1 MFRHKRT
8 SLDRLVTIVKNSSVA
23 DNDIVYRVIYEMNF
37 NTIEEYP
44 PKNWEKKTLFNTLF
58 KKLNRYIKILPIPI
72 IGMDRQYN
80 RQVLTRPVLQGAKY
94 GSIAGLIATW
104 SISTAIAASE
114 LELGLPI
121 STFYA
126 IIGISLGSIDLITAA
141 YLGFGL
147 HLATGTILGAVI
159 GGLAVRVEMRKN
171 ITNIFNPYRSILMG
185 IGTGII
191 VWLILF
197 LPITA
202 LIIQPSID
210 RIIEIVPLSQE
221 NTMLSVFDGNNLSQS
236 FRGIAISAV
245 AFHIIW
251 GAIFGFIISSLLRIR
266 FRSSLLSASSSTMQ
280 NRQFIGSPLK
290 TIYFGLVAGLVSSL
304 AISGLILLVEKINSL
319 PVGTF
324 YYVLVSALTNSY
336 SGNTETVIALGL
348 ALHLLAGSFLG
359 LIMSIPYV
367 LLRNI
372 REDGINR
379 KKMSFIEKYSSI
391 YGIAFGFGLWLMIFL
406 PVTFMIV
413 IPLLNSFE
421 FQDIMIGQRVPTG
434 EVASTTFYG
443 LLSMMDR
450 IIYGALAFNVLYGLL
465 TAIMLQSFSQ
475 KYPVTDNKHE
485 RQDKEADLI

>member
-1 MFRHKRT
+1 
-8 SLDRLVTIVKNSSVA
+8 
-23 DNDIVYRVIYEMNF
+23 
-37 NTIEEYP
+37 
-44 PKNWEKKTLFNTLF
+44 
-58 KKLNRYIKILPIPI
+58 
-72 IGMDRQYN
+72 MDRQEN
-80 RQVLTRPVLQGAKY
+80 PQVFRRPVAKGAKY

-126 IIGISLGSIDLITAA
+126 IIGLSLGSNDFIPSA

-171 ITNIFNPYRSILMG
+171 IANIFDPFRSILMG
-185 IGTGII
+185 IGTGIL

-202 LIIQPSID
+202 LLVQPSVG
-210 RIIEIVPLSQE
+210 RIAEILSLDQE
-221 NTMLSVFDGNNLSQS
+221 NAVLSVIDSDNITQS
-236 FRGIAISAV
+236 FRGITISAV
-245 AFHIIW
+245 AFHIVW
-251 GAIFGFIISSLLRIR
+251 GAIFGFIFSSLLRIR
-266 FRSSLLSASSSTMQ
+266 FRSSLLSPSSSMMQ
-280 NRQFIGSPLK
+280 NSQFIASPFR
-290 TIYFGLVAGLVSSL
+290 TVCFGLVAGLVSSL

-324 YYVLVSALTNSY
+324 YYVLISALTNSY
-336 SGNTETVIALGL
+336 SGNTETDIGLGL

-359 LIMSIPYV
+359 LVMSIPFV
-367 LLRNI
+367 LLRGI
-372 REDGINR
+372 RRDGINR
-379 KKMSFIEKYSSI
+379 KMSFIEKYSSI
-391 YGIAFGFGLWLMIFL
+391 YGIAFGFGLWLVIFL

-421 FQDIMIGQRVPTG
+421 FQDIMIRQRVPTG
-434 EVASTTFYG
+434 EVASTTFFG
-443 LLSMMDR
+443 LLSMIDR
-450 IIYGALAFNVLYGLL
+450 IVYGALAFNIFYGLL

-475 KYPVTDNKHE
+475 KYIVTDNKHE
-485 RQDKEADLI
+485 RQHKEPGLA

>member
-1 MFRHKRT
+1 
-8 SLDRLVTIVKNSSVA
+8 
-23 DNDIVYRVIYEMNF
+23 
-37 NTIEEYP
+37 
-44 PKNWEKKTLFNTLF
+44 
-58 KKLNRYIKILPIPI
+58 
-72 IGMDRQYN
+72 MDRQYN

-94 GSIAGLIATW
+94 GAIAGLIATW

-126 IIGISLGSIDLITAA
+126 IIGISLGSNDFIASA
-141 YLGFGL
+141 YLGFGS

-221 NTMLSVFDGNNLSQS
+221 NTMLSVFDSNNLSQS

-266 FRSSLLSASSSTMQ
+266 FRSSLLSASSSMIQ
-280 NRQFIGSPLK
+280 NRQFIRSPLK

-391 YGIAFGFGLWLMIFL
+391 YGIAFGFGLWLVIFL

-421 FQDIMIGQRVPTG
+421 FQDVMIRQRVPTG

-443 LLSMMDR
+443 LLSMIDR

-485 RQDKEADLI
+485 RQHKETDLI

>member
-1 MFRHKRT
+1 MERPNI
-8 SLDRLVTIVKNSSVA
+8 S
-23 DNDIVYRVIYEMNF
+23 E
-37 NTIEEYP
+37 
-44 PKNWEKKTLFNTLF
+44 
-58 KKLNRYIKILPIPI
+58 
-72 IGMDRQYN
+72 
-80 RQVLTRPVLQGAKY
+80 VLRRPVIEGVKY

-126 IIGISLGSIDLITAA
+126 IIGISLGSNDFVASA

-147 HLATGTILGAVI
+147 HLVTGTILGAI
-159 GGLAVRVEMRKN
+159 SGGLAVKVELRKN
-171 ITNIFNPYRSILMG
+171 ITSIFDPYKSILMG
-185 IGTGII
+185 IGTGIV

-202 LIIQPSID
+202 IIIQPSID
-210 RIIEIVPLSQE
+210 RVIEILSLRQD
-221 NTMLSVFDGNNLSQS
+221 NTVLSVFESNNLGQS
-236 FRGIAISAV
+236 FRGIGISAV
-245 AFHIIW
+245 AFHIVW

-266 FRSSLLSASSSTMQ
+266 LSSASSFMVQ
-280 NRQFIGSPLK
+280 YRQFIGSPLR
-290 TIYFGLVAGLVSSL
+290 TVYFGLVAGLISSL

-336 SGNTETVIALGL
+336 SGNTETVIVLGL

-359 LIMSIPYV
+359 LMMSIPFV

-372 REDGINR
+372 RGDGIKR
-379 KKMSFIEKYSSI
+379 KISFIEKYSSI
-391 YGIAFGFGLWLMIFL
+391 YGIAFGFGLWLVIFL
-406 PVTFMIV
+406 PVTFMV
-413 IPLLNSFE
+413 AIPLLNSFE
-421 FQDIMIGQRVPTG
+421 FQDIMIRQSVPTG
-434 EVASTTFYG
+434 QVASTTFFG
-443 LLSMMDR
+443 LLSMIDR
-450 IIYGALAFNVLYGLL
+450 IIYGALAFNIFYGLL

-485 RQDKEADLI
+485 RQNEADLIRG